1 MEPSMVDI
9 AYTETLAEP
18 VAVTGET
25 PTVLVVDDD
34 PAMVESLAMLL
45 EGYGFCVLTAPDG
58 VRALEVFREQSPSV
72 VVTDIMM
79 PELDGI
85 GVILRMR
92 RERPDVKII
101 ALSGGGRVIKSDYLT
116 AAEELGADAAL
127 AKGQGNH
134 VLIETLSKL
143 LIAAA

>member
-1 MEPSMVDI
+1 MTNAEP
-9 AYTETLAEP
+9 LAEP
-18 VAVTGET
+18 IAPGQAT

-45 EGYGFCVLTAPDG
+45 EDYGFCVLTAANG
-58 VRALEVFREQSPSV
+58 VRALEVFRERSPSV

-85 GVILRMR
+85 GVILQMR
-92 RERPDVKII
+92 RECPDVKII
-101 ALSGGGRVIKSDYLT
+101 ALSGGGRVVKSDYLT

-127 AKGQGNH
+127 EKGQGNQI
-134 VLIETLSKL
+134 LIETLSKL
-143 LIAAA
+143 LMAAA

>member
-1 MEPSMVDI
+1 MTHMPN
-9 AYTETLAEP
+9 AETFVGPRAAAKE
-18 VAVTGET
+18 VA
-25 PTVLVVDDD
+25 TVLVVDDD

-45 EGYGFCVLTAPDG
+45 ENHGFCVLTAADG
-58 VRALEVFREQSPSV
+58 VRALEVFRKRSPSV

-85 GVILRMR
+85 GVILQMR
-92 RERPDVKII
+92 RERPDLKII
-101 ALSGGGRVIKSDYLT
+101 ALSGGGRVVKSNYLT

-127 AKGQGNH
+127 EKGQSNH

-143 LIAAA
+143 LMAAI